1 MGITDRIMNMSLK
14 MKIIISAV
22 AVAVIAAVVVAV
34 FMTKGGYLAT
44 TMRLLRVEGTVNI
57 EDANG
62 GSKPVIDNIRFQSG
76 DALNTGAD
84 GIASV
89 GLDDTKIITLQNN
102 SRAEFSKKR
111 KQLELKLTQGSLF
124 FEVTQH
130 LKDDETFEI
139 KTSTMTAGIRGTSGY
154 VFCDEAGFWSL
165 ALTDGVVS
173 ITATNPKTGET
184 KTAEVHG
191 GQLLKVYT
199 FDREVDSVDFTLE
212 NYQPNELPSDVLA
225 GLKNNDALVDKICAD
240 TGWDKDRFKALID
253 KAAEGML
260 PKSTPTPVSTPADTP
275 TTTPKTTSTPKPT
288 ITGIPTLTVTPTPEP
303 TEVAEATTNTDD
315 TEDTEEDEP
324 ASTTAAPTSTS
335 TPVPTSTSTPAPE
348 PTATETEPTEVEPEV
363 PEGPEEPEEPDMP
376 EGYDK
381 LAWGSYYGGHDVY
394 ICTADGDY
402 LGYVNGDW
410 VVLTMVPT
418 DGGARFLYDGE
429 EYYVR

>member
-14 MKIIISAV
+14 IKIIISAV

-102 SRAEFSKKR
+102 SRAEFSKNR

-253 KAAEGML
+253 KAAEGMM
-260 PKSTPTPVSTPADTP
+260 PKSTPTPSSTPADTP

-303 TEVAEATTNTDD
+303 TEAAEATTNTDD

-324 ASTTAAPTSTS
+324 ASTTAAPTST
-335 TPVPTSTSTPAPE
+335 PVPTSVPATPTPE
-348 PTATETEPTEVEPEV
+348 PTTTEEEPTEVEPDI
-363 PEGPEEPEEPDMP
+363 PEGHDEPEEPDTPEGRDEPEEPDTPEGHDEPEEPDIP
-376 EGYDK
+376 EGYDNSDFDK
-381 LAWGSYYGGHDVY
+381 G
-394 ICTADGDY
+394 
-402 LGYVNGDW
+402 
-410 VVLTMVPT
+410 
-418 DGGARFLYDGE
+418 
-429 EYYVR
+429 

>member
-22 AVAVIAAVVVAV
+22 AVAVIATVVVAV

-275 TTTPKTTSTPKPT
+275 TTTPKSTSTPKPT

-303 TEVAEATTNTDD
+303 TEAAEATTN

-335 TPVPTSTSTPAPE
+335 TPVPTSTSTPTPE